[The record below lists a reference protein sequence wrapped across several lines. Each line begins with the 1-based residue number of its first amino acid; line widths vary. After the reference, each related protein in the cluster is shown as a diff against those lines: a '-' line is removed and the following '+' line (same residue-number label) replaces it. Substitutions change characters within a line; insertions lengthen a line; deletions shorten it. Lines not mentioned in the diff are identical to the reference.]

1 MLSTEL
7 ENLVLALRTHQADP
21 QTVACVPAHQEAPEE
36 IYDLVSSF
44 ANQDEGGVIV
54 FGVDEQ
60 ADYEPVGVYAV
71 LDLQQAIADQCAQ
84 MSPCVDPVFTV
95 ATVDGKRVVSA
106 EIPRSRLPCAPAT
119 MPARARSSARSSARA
134 TWWNR

>member
-71 LDLQQAIADQCAQ
+71 LA
-84 MSPCVDPVFTV
+84 SS
-95 ATVDGKRVVSA
+95 R
-106 EIPRSRLPCAPAT
+106 RSRTSAP
-119 MPARARSSARSSARA
+119 R
-134 TWWNR
+134 